1 MAFAHLERMRSVRAL
16 HGQVI
21 DCNGNFVQDSANPKA
36 RTGSDD
42 SLRDVPFRQLVSK
55 GDLMAYISPA
65 LTAWIYHGNLQR
77 LTLVNKTEFFIVL
90 IMISWQL

>member
-21 DCNGNFVQDSANPKA
+21 DCNGNFVQDSANPKP

-55 GDLMAYISPA
+55 SGELAEFINKEWEHEFQDEQCQA
-65 LTAWIYHGNLQR
+65 LLPQT
-77 LTLVNKTEFFIVL
+77 V
-90 IMISWQL
+90 